1 MNDFVLHRDHRPYG
15 QMTDAD
21 ILGVRFPFR
30 KELTF
35 PDDEPFA
42 TGTKSQFIIGEITQG
57 TCKLNGPWTDPNRR
71 NMQYVLSAIGA
82 FAQEDLDGVAAL
94 LYERYV
100 YEDDNQKVQ
109 LIAFG
114 RQIDERFAD
123 PAKPL
128 LQLTFEHVCRF
139 IHARFIPYQN
149 EKRDHQHWDYA
160 GRVLWD
166 LAESHRDNP
175 DEFVTEA
182 SRTFGFRLAPMTS

>member
-1 MNDFVLHRDHRPYG
+1 
-15 QMTDAD
+15 
-21 ILGVRFPFR
+21 
-30 KELTF
+30 
-35 PDDEPFA
+35 
-42 TGTKSQFIIGEITQG
+42 
-57 TCKLNGPWTDPNRR
+57 
-71 NMQYVLSAIGA
+71 MQYVLSAIGA

-123 PAKPL
+123 PAKPPCSSHSN
-128 LQLTFEHVCRF
+128 TFVDSSTRASF
-139 IHARFIPYQN
+139 PTRTK
-149 EKRDHQHWDYA
+149 KRDHQHWDYA